1 MLSMMKKDFDST
13 QLREKASIPEIGII
27 SVVNDSSVFRD
38 VSSGNQTNDVELKNN
53 NNSANR
59 NLESMRNSLID
70 VEQRLKAQRVVA
82 GRPYDLDAM
91 NPDQLLH
98 EKVDLQS
105 ALLQFEHL
113 FGHPETQ
120 EEKSLVKDV
129 YDRYRSVKRHIRRSS
144 SIRSK
149 DPLELETIP
158 EDLEI
163 PLTLASPQHRINIET
178 HASRCVD
185 INILVEDAER
195 SNQLRS
201 MDGMPVSSD
210 LKNLGVKTD
219 SSISS
224 ATIHAV
230 EANLHS
236 MTRYELLQVQ
246 RRTREDKKL
255 YRRAIKEK
263 EERLL
268 AQTGRRRLP
277 KAERDSGDATYGS
290 YKLAKAKLKLIEAL
304 LSKPGPLLF

>member
-1 MLSMMKKDFDST
+1 MMKKDFDST
-13 QLREKASIPEIGII
+13 PFREKTSIPEIGII
-27 SVVNDSSVFRD
+27 SASNNSSVFRD

-53 NNSANR
+53 NNSENR

-163 PLTLASPQHRINIET
+163 PLTLASPQVWI
-178 HASRCVD
+178 
-185 INILVEDAER
+185 
-195 SNQLRS
+195 
-201 MDGMPVSSD
+201 
-210 LKNLGVKTD
+210 
-219 SSISS
+219 
-224 ATIHAV
+224 
-230 EANLHS
+230 
-236 MTRYELLQVQ
+236 
-246 RRTREDKKL
+246 
-255 YRRAIKEK
+255 
-263 EERLL
+263 
-268 AQTGRRRLP
+268 
-277 KAERDSGDATYGS
+277 
-290 YKLAKAKLKLIEAL
+290 
-304 LSKPGPLLF
+304 